1 MVTIEQLKKG
11 TFDIFDA
18 IRHLVAQLDND
29 YKPLSNRDIKE
40 MLDSPNCFIFVAKT
54 SQNKIVGMAT
64 LVVYRIPYTKKAV
77 LDDLVVDKKFRGQG
91 IGTKLLK
98 TVIAKAKKTG
108 AFVIDFTSKPT
119 RESANNL
126 YKKLGFKQRETNIYR
141 FDLR

>member
-11 TFDIFDA
+11 SPLAFDA
-18 IRHLVAQLDND
+18 IRHLVVLLDKD
-29 YKPLSNRDIKE
+29 YKPLSNGDIKE
-40 MLDSPNCFIFVAKT
+40 MLGSPNCFIFVAKT

-64 LVVYRIPYTKKAV
+64 LIIYRIPYTKKAV
-77 LDDLVVDKKFRGQG
+77 LEDLVVDKKFRGQG
-91 IGTKLLK
+91 LGTKLIK

-126 YKKLGFKQRETNIYR
+126 YKKLGFKQRETNAYR
-141 FDLR
+141 LNLR